1 MESRSETLRP
11 TDAVKKRQ
19 GDDFSVRADNL
30 QIRPCD
36 RLHLMRLGVSGILTD
51 FPARLHR
58 LRHRQSR
65 KDARRLVRHARQ

>member
-1 MESRSETLRP
+1 
-11 TDAVKKRQ
+11 
-19 GDDFSVRADNL
+19 
-30 QIRPCD
+30 
-36 RLHLMRLGVSGILTD
+36 MRLGVSGIMTD

>member
-1 MESRSETLRP
+1 MREASGT
-11 TDAVKKRQ
+11 TQ
-19 GDDFSVRADNL
+19 SVPPDSYVCWTINRT
-30 QIRPCD
+30 REMGY
-36 RLHLMRLGVSGILTD
+36 LMRLGVSGIMTD